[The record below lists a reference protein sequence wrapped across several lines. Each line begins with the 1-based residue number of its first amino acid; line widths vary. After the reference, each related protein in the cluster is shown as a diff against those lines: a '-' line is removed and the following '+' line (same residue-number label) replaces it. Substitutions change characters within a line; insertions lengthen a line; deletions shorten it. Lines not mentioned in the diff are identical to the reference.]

1 MKHQR
6 IFRVVSGLSF
16 APRWLLALLLTLG
29 GLAGASEV
37 PIGLGGVPPTASLNP
52 SGLSCAR
59 PTDPLELALWRVTA
73 EGGRPDRSCG
83 NAFVGFLRTPRTA
96 TQPDAF
102 GVTAD
107 QIRGARA
114 EVLLASM
121 EWHAGEGNP
130 GWTFA
135 QAVRDLYLKVRANP
149 AAYPQGMTVRVALG
163 GFPDFKRPDGATQPL
178 ELVRDLT
185 QLGVPLND
193 PAAGWRLGVA
203 NYRYFPHSHVKLHVI
218 DGQDVTVAGYN
229 YTGWHLPDTEP
240 GGKSLHDL
248 GLRMRGPAAQDGVAV
263 FDDLWRNAQQ
273 VRCPEGTPAPEVA
286 RRCTLGPPDPPSHP
300 DAARVLTPTGEA
312 RAFLLYRRPGF
323 DQADRTLLA
332 LFGAARRSLD
342 LMQAQVS
349 PSLKCWYAYLNPDDC
364 PVGEWPAYFRAL
376 LEAMERGVKVRA
388 LMVDYG
394 TDRAANRSGV
404 ALLRLEARRR
414 GLEDRFEPRY
424 VTFNLHTKAMTV
436 DDRMV
441 VAGSMNLHF
450 SSWGPLGLN
459 EAMLATTD
467 PQAVTEQRAS
477 FEDVWANH
485 SRAVPEEWWMRNV
498 SRLPK

>member
-1 MKHQR
+1 M
-6 IFRVVSGLSF
+6 VSSLSF
-16 APRWLLALLLTLG
+16 APRWLLALLLTVG
-29 GLAGASEV
+29 GLADASKF
-37 PIGLGGVPPTASLNP
+37 PIGLGGVSSTASLNP
-52 SGLSCAR
+52 SGMSCSR
-59 PTDPLELALWRVTA
+59 PVDPLELALWRVTT

-83 NAFVGFLRTPRTA
+83 NAFVGFLRTPRTTIQA
-96 TQPDAF
+96 DAF
-102 GVTAD
+102 DMTAD

-114 EVLLASM
+114 EVLLTSM
-121 EWHAGEGNP
+121 EWQAGEGNP

-149 AAYPQGMTVRVALG
+149 ADYLRGMTVRVVLG
-163 GFPDFKRPDGATQPL
+163 GFPDLRRPDGATQPL

-185 QLGVPLND
+185 QLGVPLDD
-193 PAAGWRLGVA
+193 PAAGWRLAVA

-248 GLRMRGPAAQDGVAV
+248 GLRMSGPAAQDGVTV

-273 VRCPEGTPAPEVA
+273 VRCPESTPAAEVA

-300 DAARVLTPTGEA
+300 DTARVLTPTGEA

-323 DQADRTLLA
+323 GQADRAMIA
-332 LFGAARRSLD
+332 LFGAAQQNLD
-342 LMQAQVS
+342 LMQAQFS
-349 PSLKCWYAYLNPDDC
+349 PGFACWWTYQNPDAC
-364 PVGEWPAYFRAL
+364 PVSEWPVYFRAV

-394 TDRAANRSGV
+394 IDRAPNRSGM

-414 GLEDRFEPRY
+414 GLEDRFEARY
-424 VTFNLHTKAMTV
+424 VTFPMHTKAMTV
-436 DDRMV
+436 DGRMV

-459 EAMLATTD
+459 EVMLATTD
-467 PQAVTEQRAS
+467 AGAVAEQRAS
-477 FEDVWANH
+477 FEDVWAKR
-485 SRAVPEEWWMRNV
+485 SREAPQEWWMRNV
-498 SRLPK
+498 PRTTPGRE